1 MTDSISKKSL
11 VLYADDDLDDIQLIS
26 DAFSIYHKSVELRC
40 FGNGADLIAFLG
52 QQGTLA
58 PTPCLVILD
67 VNMPVMNGKEALHA
81 LRAQPRFSK
90 TPVVLFTTSNLPSE
104 RQFAQAYDAG
114 FIVKPLHYEQMR
126 AIAEQMVDHCDDEI
140 RKRLKGDSPDSNF

>member
-11 VLYADDDLDDIQLIS
+11 VLYADDDLDDVQLIS
-26 DAFSIYHKSVELRC
+26 DAFSIYHKSVELIC
-40 FGNGADLIAFLG
+40 FGNGADLVAFMG
-52 QQGTLA
+52 QQESFA

-67 VNMPVMNGKEALHA
+67 VNMPVMSGKEALVA
-81 LRAQPRFSK
+81 LRSEPRFSK
-90 TPVVLFTTSNLPSE
+90 VPVVLFTTSNLPSE

-126 AIAEQMVDHCDDEI
+126 IIAEQMVDHCDDDI
-140 RKRLKGDSPDSNF
+140 KKRLRGDPPDSIY